1 VPTLDVSAL
10 ASGDRV
16 QHELMVRAREDK
28 TTKNGDP
35 FAILEL
41 GNSTGAIK
49 ANVWKEQLPDILG
62 LKAGSIVQV
71 IGTVETY
78 QNKRQLK
85 LTAAPRVVASAAAN
99 LDEFLPRISI
109 PTEKLWDQVDK
120 WRADMKS
127 TRIRRAVDLFFADDD
142 FRARFEKTPGAPRG
156 HHAQVG
162 GLLLHV
168 VEVGTIARASAKAMH
183 ADVDL
188 VSAGALIHDIGKV
201 ETYMVS
207 AAGFEYT
214 PAGYLLQHVV
224 LGSLMLER
232 RINTLPPGSLSEA
245 QVLELH
251 HFIQSHH
258 GIPEHGAAVR
268 PMTIEAELLHWADQA
283 SANGNN
289 FIEETQNSELFPTDE
304 EFSIKKSWRL
314 DRKIWRRT
322 ERWD

>member
-1 VPTLDVSAL
+1 MTALNVSAL
-10 ASGDRV
+10 AAGDRV
-16 QHELMVRAREDK
+16 THELMVRSREDK

-35 FAILEL
+35 FAVLQL
-41 GNSTGAIK
+41 GNATGAIQ
-49 ANVWKEQLPDILG
+49 ANVWKEQLPDIAG
-62 LKAGSIVQV
+62 LKPGSIVQV
-71 IGTVETY
+71 IGTVESY

-85 LTAAPRVVASAAAN
+85 LTAPPRLLAAAAAN
-99 LDEFLPRISI
+99 LDEFLPRISV
-109 PTEKLWDQVDK
+109 PAQKLWDQVDK
-120 WRADMKS
+120 WRAEMKS
-127 TRIRRAVDLFFADDD
+127 ARVRRAVDLFFADDD
-142 FRARFEKTPGAPRG
+142 FRTRFEKTPGAPRG

-168 VEVGTIARASAKAMH
+168 VEVGTIARTSAKAMH

-188 VSAGALIHDIGKV
+188 VTAGALLHDIGKV

-214 PAGYLLQHVV
+214 QAGYLLQHVV

-232 RINTLPPGSLSEA
+232 RLNTLPPGSLTDV

-268 PMTIEAELLHWADQA
+268 PMTLEAELLHWADQA

-289 FIEETQNSELFPTDE
+289 FVEETESTELFPTDE

-314 DRKIWRRT
+314 DRKIWRRSHSW
-322 ERWD
+322 E